1 MTDSFITYWNPEERR
16 MGLGRARARA
26 KVTLQ
31 PRERGGSS

>member
-16 MGLGRARARA
+16 MGLGRARA